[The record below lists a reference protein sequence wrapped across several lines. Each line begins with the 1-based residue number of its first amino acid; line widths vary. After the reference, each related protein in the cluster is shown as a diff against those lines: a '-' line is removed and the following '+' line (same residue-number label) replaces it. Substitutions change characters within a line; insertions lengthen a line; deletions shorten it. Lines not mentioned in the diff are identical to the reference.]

1 MHGTPINSTALC
13 AHGKIVG
20 LGPDVCFLHHY
31 WQEMV
36 GKCSCSDTK
45 EEEKMLVLKLTESAV
60 EGTDL
65 SKAGLI

>member
-1 MHGTPINSTALC
+1 MHGTPINSTALR

-36 GKCSCSDTK
+36 GKCSGSDTT
-45 EEEKMLVLKLTESAV
+45 EEEKMLVLKLTGREA

-65 SKAGLI
+65 S